1 MGKCEKSFRQIIIF
15 NLLLAGM
22 MIQAETVYAMDS
34 YHSELLPGSIASF
47 KHWNLELSL
56 IHI

>member
-1 MGKCEKSFRQIIIF
+1 MGNWDKSFRQIIII
-15 NLLLAGM
+15 NLLLAVM
-22 MIQAETVYAMDS
+22 MIQAKPVYAIDS
-34 YHSELLPGSIASF
+34 YLHELLPGSRTSF